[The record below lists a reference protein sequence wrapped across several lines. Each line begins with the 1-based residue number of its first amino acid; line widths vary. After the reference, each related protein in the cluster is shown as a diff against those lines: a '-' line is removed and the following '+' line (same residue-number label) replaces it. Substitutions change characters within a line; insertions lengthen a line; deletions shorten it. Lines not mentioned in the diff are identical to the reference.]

1 MVERIN
7 HGRERVGERIK
18 ERSKKMSATQRA
30 NYIEEAK
37 KLLDIIKKG
46 TITKKEDFLFV
57 ESMKS
62 RVKFDGFVTR
72 NQIFWLRDIKD
83 RQLED

>member
-1 MVERIN
+1 
-7 HGRERVGERIK
+7 
-18 ERSKKMSATQRA
+18 MSATQKE

-37 KLLDIIKKG
+37 KLLDIIKDKQ
-46 TITKKEDFLFV
+46 ITKKEDFLFV

-62 RVKFDGFVTR
+62 RVKFNGFVTR

-83 RQLED
+83 RQLEND